1 MTYRIHYQGPSIHS
15 FDLEQLLQ
23 LVDDV
28 PLETWQTM
36 WALCDRAYAHY
47 THNVMQYFDSH
58 YLGRLRER
66 NGPGVASI
74 IIQSHSC

>member
-1 MTYRIHYQGPSIHS
+1 MTYCIDYQGPSIHT
-15 FDLEQLLQ
+15 FDLKQLPQ

-36 WALCDRAYAHY
+36 WVPCDRASAHY
-47 THNVMQYFDSH
+47 TCNVMQYFDSH
-58 YLGRLRER
+58 YQSRLIEKNEPR
-66 NGPGVASI
+66 VASI